1 MITYEVLPTHVG
13 VIIDSFYMGHP
24 ILYVFMIIFPTKKRP
39 DIASFRFTKT

>member
-24 ILYVFMIIFPTKKRP
+24 ILYVYENISDKKE
-39 DIASFRFTKT
+39 ACHSLF